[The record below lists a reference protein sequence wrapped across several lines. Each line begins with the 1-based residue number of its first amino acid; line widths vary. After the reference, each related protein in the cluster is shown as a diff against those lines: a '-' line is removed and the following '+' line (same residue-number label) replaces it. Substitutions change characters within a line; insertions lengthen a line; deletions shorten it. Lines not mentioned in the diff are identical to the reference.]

1 MKLKVNE
8 ATIDIKQE
16 VLRAAQRIRPYIR
29 ETPLEYS
36 FHLSQLSGSH
46 VFLKLEN
53 LQHTGSFKAR
63 GAMNK
68 LLSLTPVQRAK
79 GVVAASTG
87 NHGAAVAFGMN
98 KLAMRGIV
106 FVPENASPT
115 KLEAIRALG
124 AEIQVH
130 GKDSA
135 ITESYAR
142 RYAEENG
149 QTYVSPYNDPA
160 IIAGQGTI
168 AEEISRQIDHV
179 DAVFVSLGGGGMISG
194 IAGFL
199 KSIDARVRVI
209 GCSPENSPVMIES
222 IKANQIIEME
232 SQPTLSDGTAGGI
245 EPNAITFD
253 LCRRLVDEYVKVS
266 EDEIKAA
273 MLLFMETQHQLIEGA
288 GGVAIAAFL
297 KRQEFFRGKNI
308 VIVICGGNLSME
320 TLRAILY

>member
-1 MKLKVNE
+1 LELKVNE
-8 ATIDIKQE
+8 ATVDIKQE
-16 VLRAAQRIRPYIR
+16 VLLAARRIRPYVR

-36 FHLSQLSGSH
+36 HHLSRLSGGN

-53 LQHTGSFKAR
+53 LQLTGSFKLR
-63 GAMNK
+63 GATNK
-68 LLSLTPVQRAK
+68 LLSLTSAQRAK

-87 NHGAAVAFGMN
+87 NHGAALAFGMN
-98 KLAMRGIV
+98 KLAMRGVV

-115 KLEAIRALG
+115 KLDSIRALG
-124 AEIQVH
+124 AEIRVH

-135 ITESYAR
+135 ITESFAR
-142 RYAEENG
+142 RFADENVM
-149 QTYVSPYNDPA
+149 TYVSPYNDPA

-199 KSIDARVRVI
+199 KSIDASTRVI

-222 IKANQIIEME
+222 IKANKIIEME
-232 SQPTLSDGTAGGI
+232 SLPTLSDGTAGGI
-245 EPNAITFD
+245 EPDAITFD
-253 LCRRLVDEYVKVS
+253 LCKRLVDDYVAVS
-266 EDEIKAA
+266 EDEINAA
-273 MLLFMETQHQLIEGA
+273 MLMFMETQHQMIEGA

-297 KRQEFFRGKNI
+297 KRQEFFRGRNI
-308 VIVICGGNLSME
+308 VIVICGGNLSIE
-320 TLRAILY
+320 TLKAILC

>member
-1 MKLKVNE
+1 MNDFSF
-8 ATIDIKQE
+8 DIKQE
-16 VLRAAQRIRPYIR
+16 ALLAAHKIGPYIR

-36 FHLSQLSGSH
+36 LQLSQLSGSH

-53 LQHTGSFKAR
+53 LQHTGSFKTR

-68 LLSLTPVQRAK
+68 LLSLTPEQRAK

-87 NHGAAVAFGMN
+87 NHGAAVAFGMS

-130 GKDSA
+130 EKDSV

-149 QTYVSPYNDPA
+149 LTYVSPYNDPV

-168 AEEISRQIDHV
+168 AEEISRQIEHV
-179 DAVFVSLGGGGMISG
+179 DAIFVSLGGGGMISG

-199 KSIDARVRVI
+199 KSTDVSVRVI
-209 GCSPENSPVMIES
+209 GCSPETSPVMIES

-273 MLLFMETQHQLIEGA
+273 MLLFMETQHQMIEGA
-288 GGVAIAAFL
+288 GGAAIAAFL
-297 KRQEFFRGKNI
+297 KRQEFFRGKN
-308 VIVICGGNLSME
+308 VVVVICGGNLSLE
-320 TLRAILY
+320 TLRAILC